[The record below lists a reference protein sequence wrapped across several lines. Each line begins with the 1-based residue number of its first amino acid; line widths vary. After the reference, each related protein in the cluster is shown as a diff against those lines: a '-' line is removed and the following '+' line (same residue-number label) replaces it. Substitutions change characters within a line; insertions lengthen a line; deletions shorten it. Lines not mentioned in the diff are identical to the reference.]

1 MHFENKPLKVKFSVK
16 FLRKKKL
23 KALISFSSPLHG
35 PMVAPYQYN
44 KIFDAYKIGHF
55 SLHSHWF
62 LQWLRSVF
70 GPLFTDRLTV
80 NTMKETKDQILNL
93 SSFSNEFHVYR
104 SKYWGEHVQSPS
116 LPVIDNMEQGT
127 EKKGVATETN
137 MLLHSSGAARGV
149 EGGKLPPIRVD
160 AQKLCNMC
168 VLSL

>member
-1 MHFENKPLKVKFSVK
+1 M
-16 FLRKKKL
+16 RKKKL

-104 SKYWGEHVQSPS
+104 SKYWG
-116 LPVIDNMEQGT
+116 
-127 EKKGVATETN
+127 
-137 MLLHSSGAARGV
+137 GAWAAPLTSR
-149 EGGKLPPIRVD
+149 
-160 AQKLCNMC
+160 N
-168 VLSL
+168 